1 MARPRAQD
9 YEDKRDAIL
18 HRAAELFAAQGYDR
32 TSLTEIALALGVSKT
47 LFYHYYNSKDALLY
61 DIIHTHLAHLVAMTE
76 AADDSSMPAELRFR
90 QVVAAILD
98 CYRDA
103 DAEHKIQIN
112 HLSQL
117 PDEQQ
122 AALKQL
128 ERRLVDVMVAN
139 VVAIHPGLKKHIAK
153 PVAMSVFGTLNWKYM
168 WFKEGGRVTAHEYV
182 ETVTRLFV
190 EGIRS
195 LP

>member
-9 YEDKRDAIL
+9 YDDKRSAIL
-18 HRAAELFAAQGYDR
+18 HHAAQLFAMQGYDR
-32 TSLTEIALALGVSKT
+32 TSLAEIAAALGVSKT

-61 DIIHTHLAHLVAMTE
+61 DIIHTHLAKLVAVTE
-76 AADDSSMPAELRFR
+76 KAAASAADGDRRLHA
-90 QVVAAILD
+90 VVCAILD

-117 PDEQQ
+117 PEAQQ
-122 AALKQL
+122 AELKRL
-128 ERRLVDVMVAN
+128 ERRLVDVMVDN
-139 VVAIHPGLKKHIAK
+139 VRALNPGLKKDLAK
-153 PVAMSVFGTLNWKYM
+153 PLAMSIFGTLNWKFM
-168 WFKEGGRVTAHEYV
+168 WFRDGGRVSADEYAKL
-182 ETVTRLFV
+182 VTQLFR

-195 LP
+195 L

>member
-9 YEDKRDAIL
+9 YDDKRDAIL

-32 TSLTEIALALGVSKT
+32 TSLAEIALTLGVSKA

-61 DIIHTHLAHLVAMTE
+61 DIIHSHLAKLVSVTE
-76 AADDSSMPAELRFR
+76 SADDAGKPAEKRFR
-90 QVVAAILD
+90 QIVAAILD
-98 CYRDA
+98 CYRNA

-117 PDEQQ
+117 PDSQQ
-122 AALKQL
+122 AVLKQL

-139 VVAIHPGLKKHIAK
+139 VMAINPALKRHLAK

-168 WFKEGGRVTAHEYV
+168 WFREGGRISADEYID
-182 ETVTRLFV
+182 TVTRLFV
-190 EGIRS
+190 EGIRRLS
-195 LP
+195 